1 MLLNL
6 YVKNF
11 AIIEEINLNFSEGL
25 NIISGETG
33 SGKSLLLK
41 TLSLLKGDRFTRDYL
56 GSFSDKTIVEAV
68 FKSNAILKNFLI
80 ENGFEADENIILTR
94 EFTDNST
101 INKINNRACSLKIMS
116 DLTDLI
122 FDIHGQHSSL
132 IVLNKANYINMID
145 NFNDKT
151 IDFKNKIKAN
161 LKEEKLLKERLEDLK
176 ISPEE
181 LEREKDLLKYQIEEI
196 EAFDFDKYDEN
207 KLNKEY
213 KKLSNQKELIEG
225 TNSLLS
231 MLNDNN
237 RSLSF
242 KDFAFNVYSAIN
254 DLASMDDDLKDLSSW
269 ALNIREE
276 INDFSKNLE
285 DYSYTLD
292 IDEERIQIIED
303 LFSSFQV
310 LKMKYGRDKEE
321 ILKFLD
327 DSKERYQTIS
337 NIDKVLKDIN
347 TKLYGL
353 DKDNQKIADQLSK
366 LRKEIAAN
374 LEKRIVD
381 ELQEMNMD
389 HIKFKIAF
397 KKKDNINKDGID
409 DIDFMI
415 STNKGQDL
423 KSLSQVSSGG
433 EISRFMLAMKAVLSE
448 SDSIQTIIFDEI
460 DTGIS
465 GKTADIVGDKLK
477 KISKSIQLIVISHL
491 AQIAAKSDSH
501 YLISKDVVGEKT
513 ISNVNVLDE
522 DGKIKEIAR
531 LISGHDITEK
541 SLSNA
546 RELLEV

>member
-68 FKSNAILKNFLI
+68 FKTNDTIKDFLT
-80 ENGFEADENIILTR
+80 ENGFEPDENIILTR
-94 EFTDNST
+94 EFTENST
-101 INKINNRACSLKIMS
+101 INKINNRACSLKTMS

-145 NFNDKT
+145 NFNNET
-151 IDFKNKIKAN
+151 IDLKNKIKAN
-161 LKEEKLLKERLEDLK
+161 LKEEKLLKEKLEDLK

-181 LEREKDLLKYQIEEI
+181 IEREKDLLKYQIEEI
-196 EAFDFDKYDEN
+196 EAFDFDKYDED

-231 MLNDNN
+231 ILNDNN
-237 RSLSF
+237 RSISF
-242 KDFAFNVYSAIN
+242 KDFAFNVYSAMN
-254 DLASMDDDLKDLSSW
+254 DLAAMDDDLKELSSW

-327 DSKERYQTIS
+327 DIKDRYQTIS
-337 NIDKVLKDIN
+337 NIDKVLNDIN
-347 TKLYGL
+347 SKLYAL

-374 LEKRIVD
+374 LERRIVD

-397 KKKDNINKDGID
+397 NKKDNINKDGID

-513 ISNVNVLDE
+513 VSNVNVLDE

>member
-68 FKSNAILKNFLI
+68 FKTNDTIKDFLT
-80 ENGFEADENIILTR
+80 ENGFEPDENIILTR
-94 EFTDNST
+94 EFTENST
-101 INKINNRACSLKIMS
+101 INKINNRACSLKTMS

-145 NFNDKT
+145 NFNNET
-151 IDFKNKIKAN
+151 IDLKNKIKAN
-161 LKEEKLLKERLEDLK
+161 LKEEKLLKEKLEDLK

-181 LEREKDLLKYQIEEI
+181 IEREKDLLKYQIEEI
-196 EAFDFDKYDEN
+196 EAFDFDKYDED

-231 MLNDNN
+231 ILNDNN
-237 RSLSF
+237 RSISF
-242 KDFAFNVYSAIN
+242 KDFAFNVYSAMN
-254 DLASMDDDLKDLSSW
+254 DLAAMDDDLKELSSW

-321 ILKFLD
+321 ILKFLAD
-327 DSKERYQTIS
+327 IKERYQTIS
-337 NIDKVLKDIN
+337 NIDKVLNDIN
-347 TKLYGL
+347 SKLDAL

-366 LRKEIAAN
+366 LRKEIATN
-374 LEKRIVD
+374 LERRIVD
-381 ELQEMNMD
+381 ELQEMNMN
-389 HIKFKIAF
+389 HIKFKIDF

-477 KISKSIQLIVISHL
+477 KISRSIQLIVISHL

-513 ISNVNVLDE
+513 ISNVNVLDK

>member
-68 FKSNAILKNFLI
+68 FKSNPILKNFLI

-196 EAFDFDKYDEN
+196 EAFDFDKYD
-207 KLNKEY
+207 
-213 KKLSNQKELIEG
+213 
-225 TNSLLS
+225 
-231 MLNDNN
+231 
-237 RSLSF
+237 
-242 KDFAFNVYSAIN
+242 
-254 DLASMDDDLKDLSSW
+254 
-269 ALNIREE
+269 
-276 INDFSKNLE
+276 
-285 DYSYTLD
+285 
-292 IDEERIQIIED
+292 
-303 LFSSFQV
+303 
-310 LKMKYGRDKEE
+310 
-321 ILKFLD
+321 
-327 DSKERYQTIS
+327 
-337 NIDKVLKDIN
+337 
-347 TKLYGL
+347 
-353 DKDNQKIADQLSK
+353 
-366 LRKEIAAN
+366 
-374 LEKRIVD
+374 
-381 ELQEMNMD
+381 
-389 HIKFKIAF
+389 
-397 KKKDNINKDGID
+397 
-409 DIDFMI
+409 
-415 STNKGQDL
+415 
-423 KSLSQVSSGG
+423 
-433 EISRFMLAMKAVLSE
+433 
-448 SDSIQTIIFDEI
+448 
-460 DTGIS
+460 
-465 GKTADIVGDKLK
+465 
-477 KISKSIQLIVISHL
+477 
-491 AQIAAKSDSH
+491 
-501 YLISKDVVGEKT
+501 
-513 ISNVNVLDE
+513 
-522 DGKIKEIAR
+522 
-531 LISGHDITEK
+531 
-541 SLSNA
+541 
-546 RELLEV
+546 